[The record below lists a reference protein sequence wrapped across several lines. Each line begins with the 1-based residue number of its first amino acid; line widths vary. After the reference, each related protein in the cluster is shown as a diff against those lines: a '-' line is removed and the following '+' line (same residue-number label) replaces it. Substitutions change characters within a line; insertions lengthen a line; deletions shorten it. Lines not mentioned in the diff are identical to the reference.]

1 METHKNEQQIRNLV
15 NNWAKAVRA
24 KDITGI
30 LAHHSPDILLFDV
43 PEPFLSK
50 GIDAYR
56 ISWEEVFFPWYGND
70 GNFEVNDL
78 QITAGT
84 DTAFCTGIISCSGTT
99 DGEKVSLK
107 VRLTIGLAKS
117 NGHWT
122 VIHEH
127 HSEVSK

>member
-1 METHKNEQQIRNLV
+1 METQNNEQQIKALV
-15 NNWAKAVRA
+15 DNWAKAVRA

-30 LAHHSPDILLFDV
+30 LADHSADILLFDV
-43 PEPFLSK
+43 PEPFQSK

-56 ISWEEVFFPWYGND
+56 ISWEDVFFPWYGDD

-78 QITAGT
+78 QVTAGT
-84 DTAFCTGIISCSGTT
+84 DAAFCTGIISCSGTT

-107 VRLTIGLAKS
+107 VRLTIGLVKT
-117 NGHWT
+117 GGRWI
-122 VIHEH
+122 VKHEH